1 MILSKVLSIRNTFSI
16 FAKSVEY
23 MKQILLERQGYSER
37 IERMFGKGMV
47 VALTGQRRVGKSCV
61 MKRIYDK
68 YSQDSLNNVIYIDME
83 KTVFA
88 DITNYKKLEAY
99 VAERLDTTKENYLF
113 IDEVQEIQDFEK
125 AILSLQSD
133 GSCQIMVTGSNAKM
147 LSSELS
153 TRLRGRYMGYH
164 IHGLDYAEFIEFHNL
179 QDSDDSLS
187 LFLQYGGLPQL
198 RQLGLE
204 NTDLVDDYLE
214 NVINT
219 IVLRDIIERENIRN
233 VPLLRTL
240 VRFIADNIGKQFSAR
255 SIVGFLKSQNTE
267 ASTNMVLNYL
277 EYLSN
282 AYIIDRIGRYNIH
295 GKKLLELGDSF
306 YFEDLGLRNHLVGGN
321 RHFDIE
327 KVMENAVYRHLLR
340 LGYTVYIGILHKAE
354 IDFVAERQGSTVYI
368 QVCYMLASEDTVERE
383 FGNLRMIKDS
393 HPKYVVS
400 MDRMYGDTNV
410 DGIRHLHLRDFLM
423 RTSL

>member
-1 MILSKVLSIRNTFSI
+1 MILSKVLSICNTFGN

-23 MKQILLERQGYSER
+23 MKQILLERKGYSER

-47 VALTGQRRVGKSCV
+47 VVLTGQRRVGKSCV

-83 KTVFA
+83 KTAFA
-88 DITNYKKLEAY
+88 DIINYKNLEAY

-133 GSCQIMVTGSNAKM
+133 ESCQIMVTGSNAKM

-267 ASTNMVLNYL
+267 VSTNMVLNYL
-277 EYLSN
+277 EYLCN

-400 MDRMYGDTNV
+400 MDKMYGDTNV

>member
-1 MILSKVLSIRNTFSI
+1 MILSNVLSIRNTFSI

-61 MKRIYDK
+61 MRRIYEK
-68 YSQDSLNNVIYIDME
+68 YSQDNHNNVIYIDME
-83 KTVFA
+83 KTAFA
-88 DITNYKKLEAY
+88 DITNYKNLEAY

-133 GSCQIMVTGSNAKM
+133 ESCQIMVTGSNAKM

-277 EYLSN
+277 EYLCN

-400 MDRMYGDTNV
+400 MDKMYGDTNV

>member
-1 MILSKVLSIRNTFSI
+1 
-16 FAKSVEY
+16 
-23 MKQILLERQGYSER
+23 MKQNLIERQGYSDR

-61 MKRIYDK
+61 MKRIYEK
-68 YSQDSLNNVIYIDME
+68 YSQDSHNNVIYIDME
-83 KTVFA
+83 KTAFA
-88 DITNYKKLEAY
+88 DITNYENLEAY
-99 VAERLDTTKENYLF
+99 VAERLDSSKDNYLF

-153 TRLRGRYMGYH
+153 TRLRGRYIGYH
-164 IHGLDYAEFIEFHNL
+164 IHGLDYEEFIEFHNL
-179 QDSDDSLS
+179 QDNDESLGM
-187 LFLQYGGLPQL
+187 FLQYGGLPQL
-198 RQLGLE
+198 RQFGLA
-204 NTDLVDDYLE
+204 NSDLIDDYFE
-214 NVINT
+214 NVVNT
-219 IVLRDIIERENIRN
+219 IVLRDIIERESIRN

-255 SIVGFLKSQNTE
+255 SIVGVLKSQNTE
-267 ASTNMVLNYL
+267 TSTNMVLNYL
-277 EYLSN
+277 EYLCN
-282 AYIIDRIGRYNIH
+282 AYIIDRVGRYNIH
-295 GKKLLELGDSF
+295 GKKILELGDSF

-321 RHFDIE
+321 RRFDIE

-354 IDFVAERQGSTVYI
+354 IDFVAEKQGSTVYI

-400 MDRMYGDTNV
+400 MDRMYGKANV
-410 DGIRHLHLRDFLM
+410 DGIRHLHLRDFLKL
-423 RTSL
+423 RSL

>member
-1 MILSKVLSIRNTFSI
+1 MILSKVLSIRNTFGN

-83 KTVFA
+83 KTAFV
-88 DITNYKKLEAY
+88 DITNYKNLEAY

-125 AILSLQSD
+125 AILSLQLD
-133 GSCQIMVTGSNAKM
+133 ESCQIMVTGSNAKM

-204 NTDLVDDYLE
+204 NTDIVDDYLE

-277 EYLSN
+277 EYLCN

-321 RHFDIE
+321 RRFDIE

>member
-1 MILSKVLSIRNTFSI
+1 
-16 FAKSVEY
+16 

-61 MKRIYDK
+61 MRRIYEK
-68 YSQDSLNNVIYIDME
+68 YSQDNHNNVIYIDME
-83 KTVFA
+83 KTAFA
-88 DITNYKKLEAY
+88 DITNYKNLEAY

-164 IHGLDYAEFIEFHNL
+164 IHGLDYEEFIEFHNL

-410 DGIRHLHLRDFLM
+410 DGIRHLHLRDFLT
-423 RTSL
+423 RTLL

>member
-1 MILSKVLSIRNTFSI
+1 
-16 FAKSVEY
+16 
-23 MKQILLERQGYSER
+23 MKQNLIERQGYSDR

-61 MKRIYDK
+61 MKRIYEK
-68 YSQDSLNNVIYIDME
+68 YSQDSHNNVIYIDME
-83 KTVFA
+83 KTAFA
-88 DITNYKKLEAY
+88 DITNYENLEAY
-99 VAERLDTTKENYLF
+99 VAERLDSSKDNYLF
-113 IDEVQEIQDFEK
+113 IDEVQEIQEFEK

-153 TRLRGRYMGYH
+153 TRLRGRYIGYH
-164 IHGLDYAEFIEFHNL
+164 IHGLDYEEFIEFHNL
-179 QDSDDSLS
+179 QDNDESLGM
-187 LFLQYGGLPQL
+187 FLQYGGLPQL
-198 RQLGLE
+198 RQFGLA
-204 NTDLVDDYLE
+204 NSDLIDDYFE
-214 NVINT
+214 NVVNT
-219 IVLRDIIERENIRN
+219 IVLRDIIERESIRN

-255 SIVGFLKSQNTE
+255 SIVGVLKSQNTE
-267 ASTNMVLNYL
+267 TSTNMVLNYL
-277 EYLSN
+277 EYLCN

-295 GKKLLELGDSF
+295 GKKILELGDSF

-321 RHFDIE
+321 RRFDIE

-354 IDFVAERQGSTVYI
+354 IDFVAEKQGSTVYI

-400 MDRMYGDTNV
+400 MDRMYGKANV
-410 DGIRHLHLRDFLM
+410 DGIRHLHLRDFLKL
-423 RTSL
+423 RSL

>member
-1 MILSKVLSIRNTFSI
+1 MLSILNTFSI

-23 MKQILLERQGYSER
+23 MKQNLIERQGYSDR

-61 MKRIYDK
+61 MKRIYEK
-68 YSQDSLNNVIYIDME
+68 YSQDSHNNVIYIDME
-83 KTVFA
+83 KTAFA
-88 DITNYKKLEAY
+88 DITNYENLEAY
-99 VAERLDTTKENYLF
+99 VAERLDSSKDNYLF
-113 IDEVQEIQDFEK
+113 IDEVQEIQEFEK

-153 TRLRGRYMGYH
+153 TRLRGRYIGYH
-164 IHGLDYAEFIEFHNL
+164 IHGLDYEEFIEFHNL
-179 QDSDDSLS
+179 QDNDESLGM
-187 LFLQYGGLPQL
+187 FLQYGGLPQL
-198 RQLGLE
+198 RQFGLA
-204 NTDLVDDYLE
+204 NSDLIDDYFE
-214 NVINT
+214 NVVNT
-219 IVLRDIIERENIRN
+219 IVLRDIIERESIRN

-255 SIVGFLKSQNTE
+255 SIVGVLKSQNTE
-267 ASTNMVLNYL
+267 TSTNMVLNYL
-277 EYLSN
+277 EYLCN
-282 AYIIDRIGRYNIH
+282 AYIIDRVGRYNIH
-295 GKKLLELGDSF
+295 GKKILELGDSF

-321 RHFDIE
+321 RRFDIE

-354 IDFVAERQGSTVYI
+354 IDFVAEKQGSTVYI

-400 MDRMYGDTNV
+400 MDRMYGKANV
-410 DGIRHLHLRDFLM
+410 DGIRHLHLRDFLKL
-423 RTSL
+423 RSL

>member
-1 MILSKVLSIRNTFSI
+1 
-16 FAKSVEY
+16 

-61 MKRIYDK
+61 MRRIYEK
-68 YSQDSLNNVIYIDME
+68 YSQDNHNNVIYIDME
-83 KTVFA
+83 KTAFA
-88 DITNYKKLEAY
+88 DITNYKNLEAY

-410 DGIRHLHLRDFLM
+410 DGIRHLHLRDFLK

>member
-1 MILSKVLSIRNTFSI
+1 
-16 FAKSVEY
+16 

-61 MKRIYDK
+61 MKRIYEK
-68 YSQDSLNNVIYIDME
+68 YSQDNHNNVIYIDME
-83 KTVFA
+83 KTAFA
-88 DITNYKKLEAY
+88 DITNYKNLEAY
-99 VAERLDTTKENYLF
+99 VAERLDTSKENYLF

-133 GSCQIMVTGSNAKM
+133 GTCQIMVTGSNAKM

-219 IVLRDIIERENIRN
+219 IVLRDMIERENIRN

-410 DGIRHLHLRDFLM
+410 DGIRHVHLREFLT